1 MYCSEEQRVM
11 LLAFDVDLMKTWY
24 LSSLAIDRLL
34 EYVCHHSMIHLSLW
48 HNPVEDGS
56 NVGYMRSLDLALQVW
71 EGVVLMLNW
80 VCMVS
85 YWV

>member
-1 MYCSEEQRVM
+1 MWGHDMYCSKEQRVM

-48 HNPVEDGS
+48 HNPVEDES
-56 NVGYMRSLDLALQVW
+56 IVGDIRSLDLASQLR
-71 EGVVLMLNW
+71 N
-80 VCMVS
+80 
-85 YWV
+85 